1 MLTHSGEFGPVQSPL
16 SLSQISNSRRSR
28 RRDLAVTGAF
38 VALALVGVVAARG
51 LGGSCPAQV
60 EAARQAQ
67 PGMVLMAGDPTDP
80 ACVGKRRVYR
90 PPS

>member
-1 MLTHSGEFGPVQSPL
+1 M
-16 SLSQISNSRRSR
+16 
-28 RRDLAVTGAF
+28 TGAF

-60 EAARQAQ
+60 EAVRQAQ
-67 PGMVLMAGDPTDP
+67 PGMVLMAGDPSDP
-80 ACVGKRRVYR
+80 ACVGKRRAYR

>member
-1 MLTHSGEFGPVQSPL
+1 MAVQS
-16 SLSQISNSRRSR
+16 SASSFSGSR

-38 VALALVGVVAARG
+38 VALALAGMVAARG
-51 LGGSCPAQV
+51 LGDSCPAQV

-80 ACVGKRRVYR
+80 ACVGKRRMAR
-90 PPS
+90 PTG

>member
-1 MLTHSGEFGPVQSPL
+1 MLTHSGEAVAMQSSASPVPG
-16 SLSQISNSRRSR
+16 SR

-51 LGGSCPAQV
+51 LGGTCPAQV

-67 PGMVLMAGDPTDP
+67 PGMVLMAGDPSDP
-80 ACVGKRRVYR
+80 ACVGKRRTYR
-90 PPS
+90 SPS